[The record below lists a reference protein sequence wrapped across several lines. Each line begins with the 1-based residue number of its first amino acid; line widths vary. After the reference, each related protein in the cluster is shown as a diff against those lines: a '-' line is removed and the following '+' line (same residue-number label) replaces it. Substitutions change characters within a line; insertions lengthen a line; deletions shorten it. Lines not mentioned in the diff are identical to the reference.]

1 MTTIRSRRAGGRHLP
16 EATPAPATPASAVP
30 RGMAGW
36 PGGGEGA
43 PPFSLAAATSQA
55 SAPGGGTGEGKLQ
68 SRLPGA
74 ENNPAIVGTYTPS
87 VIAAGMTERQLEDG
101 IRRILKDLPSLLWY
115 HTHDSRRSPS
125 GFPDLVTVGPWGI
138 LYREL
143 KKEKGRLT
151 KAQQEWLN
159 ALSSAGANAGVW
171 RPNALLSGQI
181 ARELAA
187 IAGIGGAA

>member
-1 MTTIRSRRAGGRHLP
+1 MTSYSTRRAGGGPPVHRL
-16 EATPAPATPASAVP
+16 APAAPALP
-30 RGMAGW
+30 L
-36 PGGGEGA
+36 GGAAQAAARTE
-43 PPFSLAAATSQA
+43 PPPILAAATQA
-55 SAPGGGTGEGKLQ
+55 SAGRVAPAGRG
-68 SRLPGA
+68 SLPHSARPA
-74 ENNPAIVGTYTPS
+74 ENHPAIIGTYRPS
-87 VIAAGMTERQLEDG
+87 VIAAAMTERQLEDG

-151 KAQQEWLN
+151 KPQQEWLN
-159 ALSSAGANAGVW
+159 GLSSAGANAGVW
-171 RPNALLSGQI
+171 RPSALLSGQI

-187 IAGIGGAA
+187 IAGIGGTA